1 MYPTCT
7 SYPQE
12 LADKLAYNMDTC
24 KRILEG
30 AGVLDHDNDGRLEYM
45 SGSIQE
51 IELSFLVCSD
61 SSAKAGVANR
71 FAEIMDSIGLTV
83 VVNSLPW
90 DDYVE
95 ALQKGEFDM
104 YYGEIKLRN
113 NFDLTELLDPDNKY
127 DEEKNPNGINFTGIT
142 DPNYVMYLN
151 DYLAAGDVERDY
163 KYNQFCSY
171 LTENCPIVVIGFE
184 KQEIITHR
192 GCVKGVD
199 ANAGNP
205 LYNFQNWEIT
215 LG

>member
-1 MYPTCT
+1 M
-7 SYPQE
+7 
-12 LADKLAYNMDTC
+12 
-24 KRILEG
+24 
-30 AGVLDHDNDGRLEYM
+30 LDHDNDGRLEYM

-127 DEEKNPNGINFTGIT
+127 DEKKNPNGINFTGIT
-142 DPNYVMYLN
+142 DQNYVMYLN